1 MNSDIFQA
9 IKDAEDQLEIAKID
23 YERSKDKI
31 RQLKLKKQEKQKE
44 EIQADGLELPGVQ
57 INIRELH
64 EVLFRDVGNKIKDS
78 GKWVIPVHYCWM
90 LVNITL
96 QVKNLHYEYIWA
108 HDYEWWDIHF
118 IDEWVYKVM
127 RNS

>member
-1 MNSDIFQA
+1 MKPVFSKSDNVALNCIFQA

-78 GKWVIPVHYCWM
+78 GK
-90 LVNITL
+90 
-96 QVKNLHYEYIWA
+96 
-108 HDYEWWDIHF
+108 
-118 IDEWVYKVM
+118 
-127 RNS
+127 